1 MKPEPVRIG
10 VFIDG
15 AFWYHLFY
23 YWQHHHPARRRLA
36 LDGVQDAARWYARKV
51 FDRPVNEIVVDE
63 SHHFQGS
70 GLPMATAVAR
80 MLDRLHIKRHTL
92 LGDPRNGRTVGMEV
106 ALALTCWEADHLD
119 MVMLI
124 AGTSAYQPLVERL
137 VTHGVSVLVPTIE
150 ADFTDDRTGA
160 HRYLVTSRTL
170 WGAATDAPSWDDLIG
185 ATLDEEYPLASA
197 LLPETGDR
205 PTRTP
210 GRAVRVEQ
218 DRTGRGPDV

>member
-36 LDGVQDAARWYARKV
+36 LDGVQDAARWYAREV
-51 FDRPVNEIVVDE
+51 FDRPVSEIVIDE

-70 GLPMATAVAR
+70 RLPTPATR

-92 LGDPRNGRTVGMEV
+92 LGDPSNGRTVGMEV
-106 ALALTCWEADHLD
+106 ALALTCWEADQLD

-160 HRYLVTSRTL
+160 HRYLVTSKTL
-170 WGAATDAPSWDDLIG
+170 WEAATDAPSWDDLIN
-185 ATLDEEYPLASA
+185 ATFDEEYPLASA

-210 GRAVRVEQ
+210 GRVTRLGQ
-218 DRTGRGPDV
+218 DFAERGAGV